1 MTVNP
6 MASKGYALKRG
17 MFWILRCVLLCM
29 TGMQR
34 RRMLR
39 GCGGILLERDSE
51 LGCTQA
57 FRQLDTGDNL
67 T

>member
-17 MFWILRCVLLCM
+17 D
-29 TGMQR
+29 
-34 RRMLR
+34 MLDFAVR
-39 GCGGILLERDSE
+39 FVVHDGDAEEADVAAMWGLLLERDSE